1 MSDNN
6 ELNLN
11 IDEYDYYDLLQIF
24 SLNNIQDRKEL
35 IKIYDHVKLIEDN
48 YDGDAN
54 IIIFYKKAFK
64 IIEVINQIFDCNLDK
79 YKDFYKIQDY
89 LIKIKKIDNFYDLP
103 YNEIIQMLPII
114 NDQENNSK
122 NSIPEYE
129 TSNQSTVQ
137 DPTPQKNIN
146 QVFSSPI
153 TYGDINYLQRRTQT
167 FNLHINTSYRDK
179 YFMTDPC
186 NYLYVLPDKIK
197 NVISL
202 KLSSIELPNSWF
214 LFSEKKKNNYFI
226 IVVNYSE
233 ERFIYKIVIP
243 DGNYDYKSIQDFLNQ
258 EYFYL
263 SSNNDTHLKYLKFSI
278 DPINYKSK
286 IETINQE
293 QLLYKFKYDVVLI
306 DPEETKIELNET
318 LGWLLG
324 FRLGNYLNIT
334 DKIISEALFDGGGDR
349 YLYFSL
355 NDYQFNNNLD
365 NLVALHNNYLED
377 HILSKIPVVDGKL
390 SILMDDTLNI
400 NNKKRIYNG
409 PVDIARLYIKLL
421 DKDGNIIDLN
431 NMDFSFSLE
440 LEILYE
446 KF

>member
-11 IDEYDYYDLLQIF
+11 IDDYDYYDLLQIF
-24 SLNNIQDRKEL
+24 SLYNIQDKNEL

-89 LIKIKKIDNFYDLP
+89 LIKIKKIDNFYDIP
-103 YNEIIQMLPII
+103 YNEIVQMLPII

-122 NSIPEYE
+122 NSISEYE

-306 DPEETKIELNET
+306 DP
-318 LGWLLG
+318 
-324 FRLGNYLNIT
+324 
-334 DKIISEALFDGGGDR
+334 
-349 YLYFSL
+349 
-355 NDYQFNNNLD
+355 
-365 NLVALHNNYLED
+365 
-377 HILSKIPVVDGKL
+377 
-390 SILMDDTLNI
+390 
-400 NNKKRIYNG
+400 
-409 PVDIARLYIKLL
+409 
-421 DKDGNIIDLN
+421 
-431 NMDFSFSLE
+431 
-440 LEILYE
+440 
-446 KF
+446 